1 VPDWLEPKKEID
13 MTAPRWLLALMLV
26 PSMAFGAVH
35 YADAPVLGVEP
46 MYETVQVNTPREV
59 CREERYAVQPRQPG
73 RSVAAPLLGAAV
85 GGALGHTIGDDRNE
99 NNLGAAV
106 GAIMGGAF
114 GLAYANRPQPVYAG
128 PTYQIRQVCA
138 LENDIRTE
146 DRLVGY
152 RVRYRYDGEVYVT
165 ETNAHPGDYVRVR
178 VEVTPVS

>member
-1 VPDWLEPKKEID
+1 
-13 MTAPRWLLALMLV
+13 MLV

-85 GGALGHTIGDDRNE
+85 G
-99 NNLGAAV
+99 
-106 GAIMGGAF
+106 AIMGGAF

-128 PTYQIRQVCA
+128 PTYQIRQVCGV
-138 LENDIRTE
+138 ENDIRSE

-165 ETNAHPGDYVRVR
+165 ETSAHPGDYVRVR